1 LQYHSYQNKVFLFK
15 CYWYDTTDREI
26 IVDLQHGLV
35 EINTSAI
42 LRNINDVFVFSKQC
56 QQVYN
61 TYTHSFR
68 KDHSKIDW
76 LFVVKTKLR
85 GRVQV
90 VQDCVDELTVR
101 DDNFQ
106 LDEFVDPYRV
116 ASFDD
121 LEENSKFLH
130 Q

>member
-1 LQYHSYQNKVFLFK
+1 
-15 CYWYDTTDREI
+15 
-26 IVDLQHGLV
+26 
-35 EINTSAI
+35 
-42 LRNINDVFVFSKQC
+42 
-56 QQVYN
+56 
-61 TYTHSFR
+61 
-68 KDHSKIDW
+68 
-76 LFVVKTKLR
+76 VKTKLR

-121 LEENSKFLH
+121 LEENSKFPH
-130 Q
+130 H